1 MKRPVV
7 LRLSINTT
15 GQLERAT
22 DVEEA
27 IRCAVKNYGLVPR
40 ELLQQAWV
48 KTGYAT
54 WEELCSLDEAAAG
67 QEEAERLGRQAD
79 PHGFSDILGPDAA
92 GGPVPDD
99 RLQHEK
105 FLIWQIQDPETQAWS
120 LLPQAGIRL
129 ELSIVREGFTPGA
142 IQLPSPC
149 LDIHEYVYIYTHACI
164 LFGGSGHCRGEET
177 WAVRA
182 PKGECKARDPPACNL
197 CHRVEPAHQQGG
209 VTGLDCQVHGND

>member
-15 GQLERAT
+15 GQLEKAT

-67 QEEAERLGRQAD
+67 QEEAGAPRATGRSSWFQRYF
-79 PHGFSDILGPDAA
+79 GA
-92 GGPVPDD
+92 GCS
-99 RLQHEK
+99 RR
-105 FLIWQIQDPETQAWS
+105 T
-120 LLPQAGIRL
+120 
-129 ELSIVREGFTPGA
+129 
-142 IQLPSPC
+142 C
-149 LDIHEYVYIYTHACI
+149 
-164 LFGGSGHCRGEET
+164 
-177 WAVRA
+177 
-182 PKGECKARDPPACNL
+182 AR
-197 CHRVEPAHQQGG
+197 
-209 VTGLDCQVHGND
+209 